1 MSVDI
6 FLRGDRRSLIP
17 FYSRT
22 YTFND
27 RRYGY
32 YQPNGYG
39 RQYPGQNTADQY
51 PAGSPLGEDR
61 FKYDPVS
68 ENWKLRRTKE
78 IIWRVSLMECNRR
91 GSEVGH

>member
-1 MSVDI
+1 MR
-6 FLRGDRRSLIP
+6 FKLY
-17 FYSRT
+17 FRT

-68 ENWKLRRTKE
+68 GKGTETRRK
-78 IIWRVSLMECNRR
+78 I
-91 GSEVGH
+91 VGQQTIFIMTTI

>member
-68 ENWKLRRTKE
+68 ESVIEENKGNNLARQSNGVQQAR
-78 IIWRVSLMECNRR
+78 
-91 GSEVGH
+91 